1 MTDNYSTTIGDPSG
15 NTLGA
20 APIGSAKESKTS
32 RALRWRIPLIIV
44 PLFFLLT
51 MFVAMSGLGKAAE
64 LAKANKPAQETV
76 EVDPAVVQ
84 SVLDSLPEDTSEAR
98 RKQIKASLESELAK
112 PEAAAGPQRG
122 ERGGRGG
129 PKGQDRPGGA
139 LGLLMMIFLVLS
151 IVVFITG
158 IRRITADNPRF
169 SRPIST
175 VILPIWVVL
184 GLIVMGLGI
193 VALNEKEEEKRKP
206 FNTLAVRAGTA
217 DRQDIQLVV
226 TTQGEVRPRT
236 EIDLVPQV
244 GGKIVYVS
252 PNFIE
257 GGNFRRGETLV
268 RIDPSDFNV
277 AVIRAEAAVAQA
289 QQTLTR
295 EIAEGEIARADYAE
309 LGRGQASPLALRQPQ
324 RQQAEAALASARADL
339 ENARLQLTRANVTA
353 PFAGRVRSKSADVGQ
368 FVAPGARLGRI
379 FSNDI
384 VEIRLPLT
392 DADLTKLAL
401 PIAFNA
407 KSRETAPIVTLSTV
421 LAGQRRE
428 WEGRI
433 MRTDASY
440 DTQTRALF
448 AIAEVFDPY
457 GAGAQDGVALAP
469 GLFVDAEIKG
479 RTIEGAIVLPRDAL
493 RPRDEVYVVDN
504 TGQAEIRT
512 VDVIDTSASRA
523 VLRSGVQPGE
533 LVVVSPM
540 ERSRTEVPLKVL
552 DMNDPTNVLVE
563 PKRPGGGGPTGG

>member
-1 MTDNYSTTIGDPSG
+1 MTDSYATTNVAP
-15 NTLGA
+15 A
-20 APIGSAKESKTS
+20 AQPIGSATESKMS
-32 RALRWRIPLIIV
+32 RALRWRIPLVLV

-51 MFVAMSGLGKAAE
+51 LGITFAGLGKAAE
-64 LAKANKPAQETV
+64 LAKANQQETV

-84 SVLDSLPEDTSEAR
+84 SVLDGLPEGTSEAR
-98 RKQIKASLESELAK
+98 REQIKASLEKELAK
-112 PEAAAGPQRG
+112 PEAAPGARG
-122 ERGGRGG
+122 RGRGG
-129 PKGQDRPGGA
+129 PPGRGGEQGPPGGV
-139 LGLLMMIFLVLS
+139 LGMLFPVFLILS
-151 IVVFITG
+151 LVVMITG
-158 IRRITADNPRF
+158 VRRITADNPRF
-169 SRPIST
+169 SRPINT
-175 VILPIWVVL
+175 FLLPVWVIL
-184 GLIVMGLGI
+184 GLVMMGLGI
-193 VALNEKEEEKRKP
+193 VQLNKKPEEKRRP
-206 FNTLAVRAGTA
+206 FTTLAVRAGSA

-277 AVIRAEAAVAQA
+277 AVVRAEAAVAQA

-309 LGRGQASPLALRQPQ
+309 LGRGQPSPLALRQPQ

-339 ENARLQLTRANVTA
+339 ENARLQLTRASVTA

-368 FVAPGARLGRI
+368 FVSPGSRLGRI

-384 VEIRLPLT
+384 VEVRLPLT

-407 KSRETAPIVTLSTV
+407 ENRETAPKVTLSTV
-421 LAGQRRE
+421 LAGERRE

-448 AIAEVFDPY
+448 AIAEVVDPY

-469 GLFVDAEIKG
+469 GLFVDAEIRG

-493 RPRDEVYVVDN
+493 RPRNEVYVVDK
-504 TGQAEIRT
+504 TGQAEIRS
-512 VDVIDTSASRA
+512 VDVIDTSPDRA

-563 PKRPGGGGPTGG
+563 PKRPGANGGGGRPQGG